1 MKPLDRQYVVR
12 HIFLA
17 SFTVLCFFAFFF
29 FSFEV
34 FPSLSKTASRCA
46 QLEVTKI
53 MLAPRLSGFCALPE

>member
-29 FSFEV
+29 FLLKCFQVSV
-34 FPSLSKTASRCA
+34 KLLPDVLSWKLQKSC
-46 QLEVTKI
+46 
-53 MLAPRLSGFCALPE
+53 